1 MPAWLPAISTARIV
15 LRAPAAVSST
25 QCSLHLTNSSRFA
38 APWPS
43 TKSSCGWYGLH
54 TGQPRGR
61 RAVHRGLRRPRADT
75 STRFYRLSEAN
86 GIRGRTWLQ
95 RLRTSSS
102 GHCWLPDGRL
112 RPNLRTNQLPGLCGS
127 DKTQIS
133 SAGPRGDIIPYK
145 PAVIWPQDK
154 RTLAKES
161 AHPTAWLVEKTA
173 VVNDRPPT
181 SVVKRRN
188 QIFMKT

>member
-1 MPAWLPAISTARIV
+1 MA
-15 LRAPAAVSST
+15 ST
-25 QCSLHLTNSSRFA
+25 QDNPEGDVQFIEVSDGPERIHLHVSIGSRRQMAYA
-38 APWPS
+38 A
-43 TKSSCGWYGLH
+43 GL
-54 TGQPRGR
+54 GYRDS
-61 RAVHRGLRRPRADT
+61 GLLAQDIVG
-75 STRFYRLSEAN
+75 F
-86 GIRGRTWLQ
+86 
-95 RLRTSSS
+95 
-102 GHCWLPDGRL
+102 PDGRL
-112 RPNLRTNQLPGLCGS
+112 RPNLRTNQLPGLSGS

-181 SVVKRRN
+181 SIVKRRN